1 MDIAWPDF
9 AAALGLLLVIEGL
22 LPFLSPAGVRRML
35 AAVATSSDAT
45 LRICRRGQPARADSA
60 VLWLVRS

>member
-22 LPFLSPAGVRRML
+22 LPFLSPTAVRHLL
-35 AAVATSSDAT
+35 AAVATSSDAA
-45 LRICRRGQPARADSA
+45 LRIAGAVSLVSGLA
-60 VLWLVRS
+60 VLWLARS